1 MTITALATTETITTP
16 APALADLEVTATSEE
31 WLRKLRAVSVAASNR
46 PPIPI
51 LACVLV
57 ECRQGKATV
66 SAYDYETSAVAKL
79 QHEPAGR
86 LKDAQA
92 LLPLSWLVRTIR
104 TITRRNP
111 EAPVT
116 LAAREM
122 LGQRLLTVSAGG
134 YTIPILNHYNVAEY
148 PALPEHGAFDSFR
161 MDRQTIVG
169 ALNRSLVAVSI
180 DDTLPLLE
188 VIEMQGDA
196 KRLTLQATDRFR
208 LSSERISAP
217 TKQAVPDFHF
227 LMKAATWKAISR
239 HLDGDQVTVGVLAS
253 TDSPGRSGGGTAL
266 SLTSGDL
273 TYTLMG
279 IGGEYPKIGGLFM
292 DTATTYIEADRRD
305 LIDQVSVTVDLN
317 ERNTP
322 ATIVMSS
329 RTITVRPALSDAPA
343 AAVETPAL
351 PAVGAVPDG
360 ATQAVA
366 FNPAYLI
373 AALRSIDA
381 EKVRMSFQASLNKA
395 VCLTAGGV
403 ACGTKDT
410 YRHLIMPVRLPETI
424 EGL

>member
-1 MTITALATTETITTP
+1 M
-16 APALADLEVTATSEE
+16 TATSEE
-31 WLRKLRAVSVAASNR
+31 WLRKLRAVGVAASNR

-57 ECRQGKATV
+57 ECHQGKVTL

-79 QHEPAGR
+79 QHEPRGR

-92 LLPLSWLVRTIR
+92 LLPISWLVRTIR

-111 EAPVT
+111 KALVT

-122 LGQRLLTVSAGG
+122 LGQRLLTVSAEG
-134 YTIPILNHYNVAEY
+134 YTIPILNHYKVEEY
-148 PALPEHGAFDSFR
+148 PALPEHAAFESFR
-161 MDRQTIVG
+161 MDRQVLSG
-169 ALNRSLVAVSI
+169 ALNRSLVASSL
-180 DDTLPLLE
+180 DDTLPILTS
-188 VIEMQGDA
+188 IEIEGA
-196 KRLTLQATDRFR
+196 GKHLTMQATDRYR
-208 LSSERISAP
+208 LSSERIT
-217 TKQAVPDFHF
+217 TKQPVPEFRF
-227 LMKAATWKAISR
+227 LMKSTVWKAISR

-253 TDSPGRSGGGTAL
+253 SDSPGRSGGGTAL
-266 SLTSGDL
+266 SLISGDL
-273 TYTLMG
+273 VYTLMG
-279 IGGEYPKIGGLFM
+279 TGGEYPKLAALFL
-292 DTATTYIEADRRD
+292 DTAATHIEADRRD

-317 ERNTP
+317 ETNTP

-329 RTITVRPALSDAPA
+329 TTITIRPAIGEAPA

-351 PAVGAVPDG
+351 AAAGNVPEG

-366 FNPAYLI
+366 FNPAYLL

-381 EKVRMSFQASLNKA
+381 EKVRMSFQESLTKP

-410 YRHLIMPVRLPETI
+410 YRHLIMPVRMPQPL
-424 EGL
+424 EGV

>member
-1 MTITALATTETITTP
+1 MTITALATTDTTITRP
-16 APALADLEVTATSEE
+16 APALADLEVTATSKE
-31 WLRKLRAVSVAASNR
+31 WLRKLRAVGVAASNR

-79 QHEPAGR
+79 QHEPTGR

-92 LLPLSWLVRTIR
+92 LLPISWLVRTIQ

-111 EAPVT
+111 KAPVT

-122 LGQRLLTVSAGG
+122 LGQRLLTVSAEG

-148 PALPEHGAFDSFR
+148 PPLPEHAAFERFR
-161 MDRQTIVG
+161 MDRQVLVG
-169 ALNRSLVAVSI
+169 ALNRSLVAAST
-180 DDTLPLLE
+180 DDTLPILTS
-188 VIEMQGDA
+188 IEIQGA
-196 KRLTLQATDRFR
+196 GKHLTMQATDRYR
-208 LSSERISAP
+208 LSSERIA
-217 TKQAVPDFHF
+217 TKQPVPEFRF
-227 LMKAATWKAISR
+227 LMKAAVWKAISR
-239 HLDGDQVTVGVLAS
+239 HLDGDQVKVGVLAS
-253 TDSPGRSGGGTAL
+253 ADSPGRSGGGTAL
-266 SLTSGDL
+266 SLISGDL

-279 IGGEYPKIGGLFM
+279 TGGEYPKLAALFL
-292 DTATTYIEADRRD
+292 DAAATHIEADRRD

-322 ATIVMSS
+322 ATIVMTSS
-329 RTITVRPALSDAPA
+329 TITIRPAIGEAPD

-351 PAVGAVPDG
+351 VAAGSIPED

-381 EKVRMSFQASLNKA
+381 EKVRLSFQESLAKP

-410 YRHLIMPVRLPETI
+410 YRHLIMPVRLPQPL
-424 EGL
+424 EGV